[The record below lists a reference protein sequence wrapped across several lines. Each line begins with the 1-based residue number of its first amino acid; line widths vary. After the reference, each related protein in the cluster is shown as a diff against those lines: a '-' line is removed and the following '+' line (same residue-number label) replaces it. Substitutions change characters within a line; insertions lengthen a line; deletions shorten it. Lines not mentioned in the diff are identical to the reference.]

1 MHKVNMVLFDK
12 TGTITVGKPS
22 VTDIV
27 PAQGL
32 SENEVLYYAA
42 SAELSSGH
50 PLGDAI
56 VQEARNRKLS
66 ISLPDHVETI
76 AGKGIIADR
85 LVGETVLNIAVGNE
99 ALASA
104 QGISLDDQAPELLA
118 AWQRLAQEGKT
129 PMLIIKDSTL
139 IGIIAVADQP
149 RPEAKAVVNAL
160 GRLSIDVAL
169 VTGDSRTTADA
180 IATAVGISN
189 VYAGVLP
196 GQKASIVKQ
205 LQASGKKV
213 AMVGDGIND
222 APALAQADV
231 GIAIGAGTDI
241 AMESA
246 DIVLMKNSI
255 EGVVVAID
263 LSRQTIKNI
272 KQNLFWAFGYNVL
285 GIPIAAG
292 LLYIFGGPLL
302 SPIFAALANVF

>member
-56 VQEARNRKLS
+56 VQEARNRELS

-85 LVGETVLNIAVGNE
+85 LAGETVLNIAVGNA
-99 ALASA
+99 ALASV

-169 VTGDSRTTADA
+169 VTGDSPTTAHA

-231 GIAIGAGTDI
+231 GIAIGTGTDI

-246 DIVLMKNSI
+246 DIVLMKDSI

-272 KQNLFWAFGYNVL
+272 KQNLFGHLAIMCWAFLLQLACYISL
-285 GIPIAAG
+285 EG
-292 LLYIFGGPLL
+292 LCFRPFLQR
-302 SPIFAALANVF
+302 